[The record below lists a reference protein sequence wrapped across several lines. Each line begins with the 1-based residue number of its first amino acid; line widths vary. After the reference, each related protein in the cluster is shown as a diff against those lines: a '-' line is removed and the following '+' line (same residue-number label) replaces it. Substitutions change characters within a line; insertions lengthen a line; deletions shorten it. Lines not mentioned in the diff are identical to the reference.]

1 MIRLPKELSI
11 MMMKFFLKTSVLRI
25 TDNKLKSDL

>member
-1 MIRLPKELSI
+1 MIKLPKELSI

-25 TDNKLKSDL
+25 YDQSKSEL

>member
-1 MIRLPKELSI
+1 MIKLPKELSI

-25 TDNKLKSDL
+25 SDQSKSEL